1 MEKNMTI
8 EELRKIRDEQSAKI
22 IMMSPEERKQYYTEN
37 RERLINRVGKDYFI
51 PTEKPNIWKHIAKK
65 NT

>member
-1 MEKNMTI
+1 MTI

-22 IMMSPEERKQYYTEN
+22 ILMSHEERKQYYIEN
-37 RERLINRVGKDYFI
+37 NERLLNRVGKDYFM
-51 PTEKPNIWKHIAKK
+51 PTDKPNIWKHIAKK